1 MKTFNELIALAK
13 EYARKVKNKNTI
25 LCDPIFRIEDG
36 KLCLEYLIV
45 EFNDEFNNDYR
56 IKRPIEWFTQD
67 ILSGEIL
74 NFYNVNDKDYSL
86 LPLNKLFKNNGGS
99 ILYDQSNDITRS
111 FQQWQKDITKKIK
124 EENENSNNLLYDEKV
139 MKIENT
145 LISPKEYILSNIDSI
160 FEKMFNIL
168 FEDMGN
174 VISDSYNEYFVS
186 LFNEI
191 RNKYINDKSVDKQL
205 IKQYMNFLK
214 YSWPESLELF
224 NNCTNI
230 DEINDEQYDNAVIQ
244 MLDDKELER
253 IIENPGI
260 FPVEMQNADNYTVN
274 KTNKELEKSGDE

>member
-25 LCDPIFRIEDG
+25 LYDPIFRIEDG
-36 KLCLEYLIV
+36 NLCLEYLIV

-74 NFYNVNDKDYSL
+74 NYYNVNDKDYSL
-86 LPLNKLFKNNGGS
+86 LPLGKLFDNNGES

-111 FQQWQKDITKKIK
+111 FQKWQKDIIKQIK
-124 EENENSNNLLYDEKV
+124 EEYENSNNLLYDEKV

-145 LISPKEYILSNIDSI
+145 IISPKEYILSNIDSI
-160 FEKMFNIL
+160 FEKMFNML

-174 VISDSYNEYFVS
+174 VISYSYNEYFKS

-191 RNKYINDKSVDKQL
+191 RNKYINDKIIDKRL

-214 YSWPESLELF
+214 YSWPESLDLF

-230 DEINDEQYDNAVIQ
+230 KEINDECYDNAIIQ
-244 MLDDKELER
+244 MLEDKKLKR
-253 IIENPGI
+253 VIENPGI
-260 FPVEMQNADNYTVN
+260 FPVEMQIDNNYTESIIN
-274 KTNKELEKSGDE
+274 KKEGSGDE

>member
-1 MKTFNELIALAK
+1 
-13 EYARKVKNKNTI
+13 
-25 LCDPIFRIEDG
+25 
-36 KLCLEYLIV
+36 
-45 EFNDEFNNDYR
+45 
-56 IKRPIEWFTQD
+56 
-67 ILSGEIL
+67 
-74 NFYNVNDKDYSL
+74 
-86 LPLNKLFKNNGGS
+86 
-99 ILYDQSNDITRS
+99 
-111 FQQWQKDITKKIK
+111 
-124 EENENSNNLLYDEKV
+124 